1 MDKRK
6 IGELLAKNFETDEF
20 REYFLDMVE
29 QVPDYIFTMPS
40 STTGKY
46 HNKTQCQPFGQLYHI
61 FMFQSILEH
70 LLRLKGNKERF
81 STKEVR
87 DAMRCVPMFHDA
99 VKCGW
104 NGSQYTVQ
112 DHPVL
117 ASRWVLKSSV
127 AHDVDSKWKQV
138 IADMCAAHSGEWNK
152 NRSGK
157 EIMPEPSNE
166 MEFLIH
172 ECDILSSRVDLDWII
187 SDELKALLE
196 GESALPDLDE
206 YVVPLGKYKNRKLV
220 EVYALDPDYCRWMR
234 DNIDKEPLRS
244 MVAKLF
250 E

>member
-1 MDKRK
+1 
-6 IGELLAKNFETDEF
+6 
-20 REYFLDMVE
+20 
-29 QVPDYIFTMPS
+29 
-40 STTGKY
+40 
-46 HNKTQCQPFGQLYHI
+46 
-61 FMFQSILEH
+61 
-70 LLRLKGNKERF
+70 
-81 STKEVR
+81 
-87 DAMRCVPMFHDA
+87 MRCVPMFHDA

-127 AHDVDSKWKQV
+127 AHDVDPQWKRV

-157 EIMPEPSNE
+157 KIMPEPNNE

-244 MVAKLF
+244 MVEKLF